1 MERRPR
7 LLLIDNDP
15 DLVEALRI
23 RLEHEGYECVTACT
37 GAQGLIRFLDE
48 PFDLVIS
55 DLNMPGGDG
64 VDLITRIREASDV
77 PVVVVT
83 GFRDDYRRSLRS
95 IGNVTTLRKPFQPQ
109 SLLSIIE
116 AELALTQDPAPTP
129 LSTGADDS

>member
-1 MERRPR
+1 MERPPR

-23 RLEHEGYECVTACT
+23 RLEHEGYTCVTACT
-37 GAQGLIRFLDE
+37 GAQGLIRFLDDD
-48 PFDLVIS
+48 FDLVIS

-64 VDLITRIREASDV
+64 VDMITRIRETSDV

-95 IGNVTTLRKPFQPQ
+95 VHNITTLRKPFQPQ

-116 AELALTQDPAPTP
+116 AELAMSQPTDPSP
-129 LSTGADDS
+129 LSAGADES